1 MPPDGKN
8 SNTMSEKSTSTEQH
22 SESRARLWQSL
33 EERKDSKPFWQTKE
47 FEQSVEEMKAERAT
61 RGFNR
66 RDFLKFMGA
75 GAVMAGAACRRP
87 TEQIVPAVI
96 QPAEMTPGQPLYYS
110 TTAPDGTG
118 LIVKTR
124 EGRPIK
130 LAGNP
135 EHPLTR
141 GAVSAYEAA
150 GTMDLYD
157 PDRLRRPVRMEKKG
171 AKRRRKNATE
181 GEIIGEAQRKLKDGY
196 VLLTGPVEG
205 LSGRRLV
212 EDFLK
217 AVPGGRHLEFRP
229 DPSLRQ
235 IADGQKA
242 CYGRSL
248 VPSYRLHKADYILSI
263 DADFLGTL
271 AFPGYYGSS
280 FGRARDVR
288 AKKAMARLVVFE
300 SMMSLTGTNADERH
314 AIRPGD
320 QVLIALSIAAELA
333 VNQNRAVPGGAG
345 PLRAFTPQAVSSAL
359 NHAGGLFA
367 KATFAGVIAKIASE
381 LWAHRGRSV
390 VLSGSPLAATGDEL
404 GLQVAVNLL
413 NSMLGN
419 DGRTIDHAGA
429 MNLSVGAD
437 DSEML
442 KLVRDLS
449 VGKVKNLVVAGAN
462 PAYHLPVSSGFA
474 AALEKASFSL
484 ALTDRLDETAMLC
497 SAALPLSHYLESW
510 GDRETVPGVRSVQ
523 QPVIRPLYSS
533 RSLED
538 WLIQLAGGSLS
549 GVSSFHEFVR
559 RTWAGLA
566 RGAADKFWVSVLQ
579 AGYYTAD
586 TRGLDADR
594 PARSFQAGALS
605 KLPTSISADH
615 IGKPG
620 TIRIGLYY
628 NAQVLDGAGANNA
641 YRQELPEPV
650 TKVVWGNHVTL
661 LPSTAR
667 ALNLRQGSVVE
678 VSVAGRKVALA
689 VYLQPGLHP
698 DAALIALGYGRTAG
712 GRTSNGVGVN
722 ALDLVELPK
731 RGGLRLSGMSVALR
745 DTGSVRDVVNT
756 QTVYRSGRN
765 TEDKAPFAPKNV
777 PNAPLGSSSQQ
788 VGLGGY
794 DRPLVRE
801 LTYKE
806 FKSGRFKT
814 KADEVMKPAAVET
827 LPREKTDI
835 MTSWE
840 YTGLRWHMSIDLNA
854 CTGCGSC
861 VTSCNTENNIPA
873 VGPDEVA
880 RGREMQWMR
889 IDRYYRGDES
899 NPEVVH
905 QPMLCQHCENAP
917 CENVCPVAA
926 TVHNS
931 EGLNVMAYNRCVG
944 TRYCS
949 NNCPYKVRRFNWFE
963 NWRYMEGLE
972 QVLDIRKTLLH
983 WGADFRPRFRGP
995 QHLGLNP
1002 DVTVR
1007 SRGVM
1012 EKCTFCIQRI
1022 ASARQDM
1029 KAQGERR
1036 MRDGAVRTACQ
1047 EVCPSNA
1054 ISFGDRNDPKSEI
1067 HHTVENKETRDPRG
1081 YQALDFLGVRPS
1093 ITYLAK
1099 VRNKT

>member
-1 MPPDGKN
+1 
-8 SNTMSEKSTSTEQH
+8 MSENSPSSEQH
-22 SESRARLWQSL
+22 SASKARLWQSL
-33 EERKDSKPFWQTKE
+33 EERKAATPFWQTPE
-47 FEQSVEEMKAERAT
+47 FEKTVEEMKQERAT

-75 GAVMAGAACRRP
+75 GAVMAQAACRRP

-118 LIVKTR
+118 LVVKTR

-157 PDRLRRPVRMEKKG
+157 PDRLRRPVRMERKG
-171 AKRRRKNATE
+171 TKRRRKNATE
-181 GEIIGEAQRKLKDGY
+181 TEIVAEAQRKLKEGY
-196 VLLTGPVEG
+196 VLLTGPIEG
-205 LSGRRLV
+205 LSSRRLV
-212 EDFLK
+212 ADFLR
-217 AVPGGRHLEFRP
+217 AVPRGRHVEFRA

-235 IADGQKA
+235 ISAGQEA
-242 CYGRSL
+242 SYGRAL
-248 VPSYRLHKADYILSI
+248 VPTYRLHKADYILSI

-271 AFPGYYGSS
+271 AFPGFYGSS

-288 AKKAMARLVVFE
+288 RKEKKMARLVVFE
-300 SMMSLTGTNADERH
+300 SMMSLTGTNADERY

-320 QVLIALSIAAELA
+320 QLLIALAIAAELA
-333 VNQNRAVPGGAG
+333 VNQNRPVPGGPG
-345 PLRAFTPQAVSSAL
+345 GLRAYTPQAISAAL
-359 NHAGGLFA
+359 GQTEGLFA
-367 KATFAGVIAKIASE
+367 PGTFKTAIAKIASE
-381 LWAHRGRSV
+381 LWAHQGRSV
-390 VLSGSPLAATGDEL
+390 VISGSPLAATGDEL

-419 DGRTIDHAGA
+419 DGRTVDHAGA
-429 MNLSVGAD
+429 MSRSPGAD
-437 DSEML
+437 ESDIL
-442 KLVRDLS
+442 KLFRDL
-449 VGKVKNLVVAGAN
+449 GEGRVKNIVIAGAN
-462 PAYHLPVSSGFA
+462 PVYHLPASSGVA
-474 AALEKASFSL
+474 AALQKASFSL
-484 ALTDRLDETAMLC
+484 ALADRIDETAELC
-497 SAALPLSHYLESW
+497 SAVLPLSHYLESW
-510 GDRETVPGVRSVQ
+510 GDFETVPGVRSIQ
-523 QPVIRPLYSS
+523 QPVIRPLYAS
-533 RSLED
+533 RSIED
-538 WLIQLAGGSLS
+538 WLIQLAGGALA
-549 GVSSFHEFVR
+549 GVSSFHDLVKSS
-559 RTWAGLA
+559 WASLA
-566 RGAADKFWVSVLQ
+566 RGPADRFWVSVLQ
-579 AGYYTAD
+579 AGYFTAD

-594 PARSFQAGALS
+594 PPRAFQANALS
-605 KLPTSISADH
+605 KLPTSIGRQH
-615 IGKPG
+615 ISKAG
-620 TIRIGLYY
+620 TLKVGLYY

-650 TKVVWGNHVTL
+650 TKVVWGNHLTL

-667 ALNLRQGSVVE
+667 RLGLRQGSVVE
-678 VSVAGRKVALA
+678 ATVGARKVSLA

-712 GRTSNGVGVN
+712 GRTSNGLGVN
-722 ALDLVELPK
+722 ALDLLEVPK
-731 RGGLRLSGMSVALR
+731 RGELRFSGAALALR

-765 TEDKAPFAPKNV
+765 TEDKAPFAPQGA

-788 VGLGGY
+788 VGLGSY
-794 DRPLVRE
+794 DRPIVRE
-801 LTYKE
+801 LSYKD
-806 FKSGRFKT
+806 FRNGRFGEKP
-814 KADEVMKPAAVET
+814 EEFLKPAAVEAP
-827 LPREKTDI
+827 PREKADI

-854 CTGCGSC
+854 CTGCAAC
-861 VTSCNTENNIPA
+861 VTSCNTENNIPV
-873 VGPDEVA
+873 VGPEEVA

-899 NPEVVH
+899 SPEVVH

-972 QVLDIRKTLLH
+972 QVLDIRTTLLH
-983 WGADFRPRFRGP
+983 WGADFRPRFRAP

-1012 EKCTFCIQRI
+1012 EKCTFCIHRI
-1022 ASARQDM
+1022 ATARQDM
-1029 KAQGERR
+1029 KALGEKR

-1047 EVCPSNA
+1047 EVCPTNA
-1054 ISFGDRNDPKSEI
+1054 ITFGDRNDNKSEI
-1067 HHTVENKETRDPRG
+1067 HHVVENTKTRDPRG
-1081 YQALDFLGVRPS
+1081 YQVLDFLGVRPS